1 MRIKV
6 SLDTPVEELV
16 EQFPEA
22 VGFLSRRGVRCIRCG
37 EPLWCTVGELLRE
50 DGIENPQLLIDELNE
65 HLVKIKKQ
73 EEASR

>member
-50 DGIENPQLLIDELNE
+50 EGIENPQLLIDELDE
-65 HLVKIKKQ
+65 HLIKKKEQ
-73 EEASR
+73 EGARG

>member
-1 MRIKV
+1 MRVKI

-37 EPLWCTVGELLRE
+37 EPLWCTLGELLVE

-65 HLVKIKKQ
+65 QIVKKK
-73 EEASR
+73 E